1 MLHKYEIVWTSD
13 ISPQLITIGHASPFN
28 TSMMNTEK
36 KVVSGLPVWVP
47 AYMLGVTLAIPM
59 TLQIVH
65 HVLAIQRNRDEGHIL
80 HPKYQPQVQ

>member
-1 MLHKYEIVWTSD
+1 MQS
-13 ISPQLITIGHASPFN
+13 AFN
-28 TSMMNTEK
+28 KSMMNTRKKK
-36 KVVSGLPVWVP
+36 KVVPPVWVP

-80 HPKYQPQVQ
+80 PKYQPQVRVELKHEDFYDSHFYHF